1 MHIPLA
7 IIPHHS
13 ARKLP
18 VPLIPLDIDAQ
29 AAIHP
34 KAQQDLVLDGVAGP
48 AVPALD
54 ALQLQLL
61 QARAQVRQLARE
73 ALRLHLEVGGGFGGA
88 ELLRVE
94 ARDLG
99 RVLGGRVGRHE
110 LRVLRLQRAQLPRE
124 FFQRRVGLLPLQVA
138 RLLEGREGVVYAG
151 YGDLVWADVEVL
163 DRVVDELGLGG
174 WFVSVSDGLLF
185 WASRV
190 VAGALQLLDP
200 LREAF

>member
-18 VPLIPLDIDAQ
+18 IPLVPLDIDAQ
-29 AAIHP
+29 AAVHP
-34 KAQQDLVLDGVAGP
+34 KPQQDLVLDGVAR
-48 AVPALD
+48 AAAAAAAALD

-61 QARAQVRQLARE
+61 QARAQVRQLARQ
-73 ALRLHLEVGGGFGGA
+73 ALRLHLEVGRGLCGA

-99 RVLGGRVGRHE
+99 RVLGGRVRAHQ

-124 FFQRRVGLLPLQVA
+124 LLERRVRLLPLQVA
-138 RLLEGREGVVYAG
+138 RLL
-151 YGDLVWADVEVL
+151 
-163 DRVVDELGLGG
+163 
-174 WFVSVSDGLLF
+174 
-185 WASRV
+185 
-190 VAGALQLLDP
+190 
-200 LREAF
+200 